1 MCLAVPG
8 KITKK
13 KQGHKALVEVAGLE
27 REISLDLLPDAVEG
41 EYVLIHT
48 GFAIQKIDEAD
59 AEETLSLLRDL
70 VQANEVHG

>member
-1 MCLAVPG
+1 MCLAIPG

-48 GFAIQKIDEAD
+48 GFAIQKIDEAG

-70 VQANEVHG
+70 VKANEVHG